1 MTGEHERI
9 DELRE
14 PMFNGLGDGADM
26 EAGRRAALVERIVA
40 AQAGAARAGAKRPRR
55 RALFLSA
62 GALAAAAVVLAAIV
76 FWPQQRPPI
85 PPTEIFTYLLGPLTE
100 MTATTGG
107 GSAVQE
113 DGSAAEAVFGAVWSD
128 LEVPLAIGMDALEAP
143 QALVSVEPAG
153 HSASVNHPSV
163 RKEK

>member
-1 MTGEHERI
+1 MTGEHERT
-9 DELRE
+9 DDLRE
-14 PMFNGLGDGADM
+14 PMFNGLGDGAAI

-40 AQAGAARAGAKRPRR
+40 ARGRAKRPRR

-76 FWPQQRPPI
+76 FWPQHRPPI

-100 MTATTGG
+100 MTATADS

-113 DGSAAEAVFGAVWSD
+113 DESAAEAVFGAVWSD
-128 LEVPLAIGMDALEAP
+128 LEGPLAIGMDALEAP
-143 QALVSVEPAG
+143 QALMSVEPAG

>member
-14 PMFNGLGDGADM
+14 PMFNGLGDGAAM

-40 AQAGAARAGAKRPRR
+40 AQAGAARPRR

-100 MTATTGG
+100 MTATADG

-143 QALVSVEPAG
+143 QALMSVEPAG

>member
-14 PMFNGLGDGADM
+14 PMFNGLGDGAAM

-40 AQAGAARAGAKRPRR
+40 AQAGAARPRR

-76 FWPQQRPPI
+76 FWPQQRPPS

-100 MTATTGG
+100 MTATADG

-143 QALVSVEPAG
+143 QALMSVEPAG

>member
-14 PMFNGLGDGADM
+14 PMFNGLGDGAAM

-40 AQAGAARAGAKRPRR
+40 AQAGAARPRR

-128 LEVPLAIGMDALEAP
+128 LEIPLAIGMDALEAP

-153 HSASVNHPSV
+153 HSASVNHPS
-163 RKEK
+163 EKGEVK

>member
-14 PMFNGLGDGADM
+14 PMFNGLGDGAAM

-40 AQAGAARAGAKRPRR
+40 AQAGAARPRR

-100 MTATTGG
+100 MTATADG

-113 DGSAAEAVFGAVWSD
+113 YGSAAEAVFGAVWSD

-143 QALVSVEPAG
+143 QALMSVEPAG